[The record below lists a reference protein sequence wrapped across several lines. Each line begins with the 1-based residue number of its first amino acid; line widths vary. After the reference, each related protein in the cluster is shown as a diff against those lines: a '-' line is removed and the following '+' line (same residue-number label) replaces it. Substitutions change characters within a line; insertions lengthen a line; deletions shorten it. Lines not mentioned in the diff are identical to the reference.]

1 MLKSASLS
9 PTIMNDSA
17 LIFKSYFK
25 FIMAAN
31 EFFFIIKK
39 TFISVSWFSVNIHK
53 HLLKKNSKKI
63 KIEVYAVSVLKY
75 FNTFP
80 FSGRKS
86 TLMWNF

>member
-31 EFFFIIKK
+31 EFSFIIKK

-63 KIEVYAVSVLKY
+63 KIEVYAVSV
-75 FNTFP
+75 
-80 FSGRKS
+80 
-86 TLMWNF
+86 